1 MATTKTLKRK
11 RHRTWDDKILFSFTN
26 IVLVFVLIIT
36 AYPLIYVVSCS
47 FSSGTAVSSGQ
58 VFLWPVGFTLHGY
71 KIIFSYK
78 AVWTGFANTIFYTVA
93 GTIVN
98 LIFTT
103 LIAYPLSRVNY
114 QGRKGLLLLCT
125 FSMMFSAGMVPKYM
139 LISSLGLI
147 NNRLVMIIDGA
158 WSISNMI
165 LLRTSFQNSIPGELI
180 EAARLDGCSELRT
193 LWKVVIP
200 LSKATLAVITLYYA
214 VGHWNA
220 YFNAMLYLRDR
231 DKYPVQIVL
240 RDILNASKIDLSE
253 IDDPELIREMAGTAD
268 LMKYALI
275 VVTSAPVIAAYPFV
289 QKFFKKGVMMGSLKG

>member
-11 RHRTWDDKILFSFTN
+11 RHRTWDDKVLFSITN
-26 IVLVFVLIIT
+26 IMLLFVLIIT

-47 FSSGTAVSSGQ
+47 FSSGSAVSSGQ
-58 VFLWPVGFTLHGY
+58 VFLWPVGFTIQGY

-98 LIFTT
+98 LVSTV
-103 LIAYPLSRVNY
+103 LIAYPLSRPNY

-125 FSMMFSAGMVPKYM
+125 FSMMFAAGMVPKYM

-165 LLRTSFQNSIPGELI
+165 LMRTFFQNSIPGELI

-193 LWKVVIP
+193 LWKVVLP
-200 LSKATLAVITLYYA
+200 LSKAIMAVITLYYA

-231 DKYPVQIVL
+231 DKYPLQIVL

-253 IDDPELIREMAGTAD
+253 IEDPELLKEMAGAAD

-289 QKFFKKGVMMGSLKG
+289 QKFFKKGVMLGSLKG